1 MATFNSVSARQSI
14 NDPNYRGSYTAKLTD
29 NQFKSIAN
37 LASELEIDLEDV
49 WAEFFDEEYKSG
61 NWREI
66 SLNAASEIIGFLLR
80 IKVAEKLEQSFMAK
94 IQRTEQ
100 QQHEWEMYPDGKL

>member
-1 MATFNSVSARQSI
+1 MATFNTVSSRQSI
-14 NDPNYRGSYTAKLTD
+14 NDANYRGSYTAKLTD

-37 LASELEIDLEDV
+37 LASDLEIDLEDI

-61 NWREI
+61 NWREL
-66 SLNAASEIIGFLLR
+66 SLNAASEVIGFLIR
-80 IKVAEKLEQSFMAK
+80 IKAAEKLEKSFLAK

-100 QQHEWEMYPDGKL
+100 QQHDWEMYPDGKL